1 MAEARAAGE
10 AGDGAGTP
18 ELRRDLDDY
27 LGFARGHGETTDT
40 RQWVADLEDML
51 RVAWDIM
58 TSEQRAAFREHADV
72 LSIAD
77 AAGEAPSQP

>member
-1 MAEARAAGE
+1 MAKARAAGE
-10 AGDGAGTP
+10 AGDAGDTP
-18 ELRRDLDDY
+18 EPRRDLDDY

-51 RVAWDIM
+51 RVAWDMM
-58 TSEQRAAFREHADV
+58 TPEQRAAFREHPDV

-77 AAGEAPSQP
+77 AAGEAPSQS